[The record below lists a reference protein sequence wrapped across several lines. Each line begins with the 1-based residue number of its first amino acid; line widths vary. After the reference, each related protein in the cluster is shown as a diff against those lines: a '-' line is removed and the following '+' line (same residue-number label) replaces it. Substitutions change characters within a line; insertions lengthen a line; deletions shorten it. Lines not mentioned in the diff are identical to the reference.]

1 MKGGECMK
9 YCPIDYYRSVKIEE
23 SSEDGL
29 TFKVSVDI
37 ELDIELFNYKTKE
50 EIVDMIERAITK
62 HMKEVITCPN
72 Y

>member
-37 ELDIELFNYKTKE
+37 EIFNYKTKE
-50 EIVDMIERAITK
+50 EIADMIERAITK
-62 HMKEVITCPN
+62 HMKEVIAWPK